1 MTPNDAEPGPTLLA
15 LDDLRVDLARQR
27 VERAGVV
34 LDVGGLSFQ
43 LLRYLLAQGDR
54 VVGFDELIEQVW
66 APAHVNEETVTQRVK
81 LLRQALGDDGRRPRY
96 IRSVR
101 GRGYQLCS
109 APRPAPAGAGTAAP
123 AVRRRPRT
131 AWLLAAAAFAAAAAL
146 GAWLL
151 HAPAPAPPHAMS
163 AREELLQRAAY
174 YAGIGQND
182 NNERAIALYE
192 EVLRDDRDDAKAAV
206 GLSRALSARMCL
218 YNGPP
223 DAAQR
228 AQALAE
234 AVIARHADD
243 AAAYSALAYSY
254 DCRGD
259 VDAAT
264 GAYEKALALDPTRA
278 DSRASVAHLY
288 LVRGRLAEALEGNV
302 AAEKSGAALRFLD
315 LQFARNLELLGFV
328 AEAEERYARLFR
340 LYPDN
345 VYGNAAY
352 PRFLFVQ
359 GRYSEAEAVLAEAMR
374 RPRHPDLLLLAGELA
389 LLRGDAAQAAASF
402 AQASALRPH
411 QSLPR
416 TLVRLY
422 ATPPA
427 DRDWAAA
434 QAAAIAKESAG
445 DVPEAWIEVALLRRH
460 AGNVAGAIEALNQA
474 VAAGFRDR
482 AWLQGTPL
490 LRDLAG
496 EPGFAG
502 VVDAIGRRVAEER
515 GRVLAAAWLPP
526 GLVSAKPAAPPG

>member
-1 MTPNDAEPGPTLLA
+1 MTPNDAEIRPTLLA

-27 VERAGVV
+27 VERGGVA

-109 APRPAPAGAGTAAP
+109 APRPAPAAAEAAAP

-131 AWLLAAAAFAAAAAL
+131 AWLFAGAALAAAAL

-151 HAPAPAPPHAMS
+151 HAPVPASPHAPS
-163 AREELLQRAAY
+163 ARDELLQRAAY

-182 NNERAIALYE
+182 NNERAVALYE
-192 EVLRDDRDDAKAAV
+192 QVLRDDRDDAKAAV

-223 DAAQR
+223 DAAER

-243 AAAYSALAYSY
+243 AAAYSALAYSF
-254 DCRGD
+254 DCRGN

-264 GAYEKALALDPTRA
+264 GAYEKALALDPARA

-288 LVRGRLAEALEGNV
+288 LVRGRLADALEGNV

-359 GRYSEAEAVLAEAMR
+359 GRYSEAEAALAEAMR

-389 LLRGDAAQAAASF
+389 LLRGDTAHAETSF
-402 AQASALRPH
+402 AEASSLRPH

-416 TLVRLY
+416 TLAKLY
-422 ATPPA
+422 ATPPPE
-427 DRDWAAA
+427 RDWAAA
-434 QAAAIAKESAG
+434 RAAAIARESAG

-460 AGNVAGAIEALNQA
+460 AGDVAGAIEALNQA
-474 VAAGFRDR
+474 VGAGFRDR

-526 GLVSAKPAAPPG
+526 GLVSAKPAAPSG